1 MKLLSLI
8 LKHIPSKTKD
18 NIKQDMILTSWFDGR
33 IKPVHIGV
41 YERRSTF
48 GFAHYSYW
56 NGKKWKLIS
65 STPEEAFKVRV
76 DCHNSYF
83 QTLEWRGVVK

>member
-1 MKLLSLI
+1 MNLLQSLKN
-8 LKHIPSKTKD
+8 LLPNKTQDK
-18 NIKQDMILTSWFDGR
+18 IRQDMTLTTWFDGR

-65 STPEEAFKVRV
+65 STPDEAFKVRV

-83 QTLEWRGVVK
+83 QTLEWRGVCQ

>member
-1 MKLLSLI
+1 MNLLQL
-8 LKHIPSKTKD
+8 LKNLLPNKTQYKIKKD
-18 NIKQDMILTSWFDGR
+18 MTLTTWFDGR

-65 STPEEAFKVRV
+65 STPDKAFNARL
-76 DCHNSYF
+76 DSDDSHF
-83 QTLEWRGVVK
+83 QHLEWRGICQ

>member
-8 LKHIPSKTKD
+8 LKHIPNKTKD
-18 NIKQDMILTSWFDGR
+18 NTRKDMIFTSWFDGR
-33 IKPVHIGV
+33 IKPVHVGV

-48 GFAHYSYW
+48 GFSHYSYW

-65 STPEEAFKVRV
+65 STPEEAFKARV

-83 QTLEWRGVVK
+83 QTLEWRGLCQ